1 MAGMKIF
8 ILFSWGSNNLTN
20 YGRRH
25 FKLLPTV
32 IFRGTP
38 CIFDALEV
46 TLNCTNIF

>member
-32 IFRGTP
+32 MFRETP
-38 CIFDALEV
+38 CTIRALK
-46 TLNCTNIF
+46 FAQGQDS